1 VPPLILGRSGGGWFV
16 RIFGIRPKER
26 LDRRKL
32 LTILIARI
40 DTALG
45 EIKSGVLR
53 LRGRYNELRKMMLA
67 AIYRGERDRALIYAN
82 EVAEVKKMIK
92 KLEVSAKAI
101 EQVKLRLETL
111 ENVSNIP
118 TVLGEITGVLVATR
132 DYVKDVMPSLA
143 MNLDTLVTEARRVI
157 TETTD
162 VDVKTEDV
170 IYATPEAKKLLKK
183 IESAVEENI
192 SKQLPDIPINLIVPP
207 PSAKHVGEEKRIS
220 QLVGV
225 SVGKPKV
232 RRPGRKLSPEEIDRK
247 VLEYIVSH
255 GGFIDVSDA
264 AQRLNIE
271 KSEVLAALY
280 RLREQNKIMF

>member
-1 VPPLILGRSGGGWFV
+1 MAPLILGRGGGGWFV
-16 RIFGIRPKER
+16 RIFGIKPKER
-26 LDRRKL
+26 VDRKKI
-32 LTILIARI
+32 LTVLIARI
-40 DTALG
+40 DTALS

-53 LRGRYNELRKMMLA
+53 LRMRYNDLRKMMLS

-82 EVAEVKKMIK
+82 EVAEVKKMVK
-92 KLEVSAKAI
+92 KLEVSAKAL

-118 TVLGEITGVLVATR
+118 VVLGEITGVLVATR

-143 MNLDTLVTEARRVI
+143 MNLDALVTEARRVI

-183 IESAVEENI
+183 LESAVEENV
-192 SKQLPDIPINLIVPP
+192 SKQLPDIPISLIVPP
-207 PSAKHVGEEKRIS
+207 KTKVESEEKKIS
-220 QLVGV
+220 QLVGI
-225 SVGKPKV
+225 SIKPKI
-232 RRPGRKLSPEEIDRK
+232 RRPMRKLSKEEIDRK

-264 AQRLNIE
+264 AQKLNID

>member
-1 VPPLILGRSGGGWFV
+1 MAPLILGRRSGGWFV
-16 RIFGIRPKER
+16 RIFGIKPKER
-26 LDRRKL
+26 ADRKKI
-32 LTILIARI
+32 LTVLIARI
-40 DTALG
+40 DTALS

-53 LRGRYNELRKMMLA
+53 LRMRYNDLRKMMLS

-82 EVAEVKKMIK
+82 EVAEVKKMVK
-92 KLEVSAKAI
+92 KLEVSAKAL

-118 TVLGEITGVLVATR
+118 VVLGEITGVLVATR

-143 MNLDTLVTEARRVI
+143 MNLDALVTEARRVI

-183 IESAVEENI
+183 LESAVEENV
-192 SKQLPDIPINLIVPP
+192 SKQLPDIPISLIVPP
-207 PSAKHVGEEKRIS
+207 NTKVENEEKKIS
-220 QLVGV
+220 QLVGI
-225 SVGKPKV
+225 SIKPKI
-232 RRPGRKLSPEEIDRK
+232 RRPVRKLSKEEIDRK

-264 AQRLNIE
+264 AQKLNID

>member
-1 VPPLILGRSGGGWFV
+1 MAPLILGRRGGGWFV
-16 RIFGIRPKER
+16 RIFGIKPKER
-26 LDRRKL
+26 ADRKKI
-32 LTILIARI
+32 LTVLIARI
-40 DTALG
+40 DTALS

-53 LRGRYNELRKMMLA
+53 LRMRYNDLRKMMLS

-82 EVAEVKKMIK
+82 EVAEVKKMVK
-92 KLEVSAKAI
+92 KLEVSAKAL

-118 TVLGEITGVLVATR
+118 VVLGEITGVLVATR

-143 MNLDTLVTEARRVI
+143 MNLDALVTEARRVI

-183 IESAVEENI
+183 LESAVEENV
-192 SKQLPDIPINLIVPP
+192 SKQLPDIPISLIVPP
-207 PSAKHVGEEKRIS
+207 NTKVENEEKKIS
-220 QLVGV
+220 QLVGI
-225 SVGKPKV
+225 SIKPKI
-232 RRPGRKLSPEEIDRK
+232 RRPVRKLSKEEIDRK

-264 AQRLNIE
+264 AQKLNID

>member
-1 VPPLILGRSGGGWFV
+1 MVPLILGRGGGGWFV
-16 RIFGIRPKER
+16 RIFGIKPKER
-26 LDRRKL
+26 RVDRRKV
-32 LTILIARI
+32 LTVLIARI
-40 DTALG
+40 DTALS

-53 LRGRYNELRKMMLA
+53 LRMRYNDLRKMMLS

-82 EVAEVKKMIK
+82 EVAEVKKMVK
-92 KLEVSAKAI
+92 KLEVSAKAL

-118 TVLGEITGVLVATR
+118 VVLGEITGVLVATR
-132 DYVKDVMPSLA
+132 DYIKDVMPSLA
-143 MNLDTLVTEARRVI
+143 MNLDALVTEARRVI

-162 VDVKTEDV
+162 VDVKSEDV

-183 IESAVEENI
+183 LESAVEENV
-192 SKQLPDIPINLIVPP
+192 SKQLPDIPISLIVPP
-207 PSAKHVGEEKRIS
+207 KTKIESEERKIS
-220 QLVGV
+220 QLVGI
-225 SVGKPKV
+225 SIKPRI
-232 RRPGRKLSPEEIDRK
+232 RRPMRKLSKEEIDRK

-264 AQRLNIE
+264 AQKLNID

-280 RLREQNKIMF
+280 RLKEQNKIMF

>member
-1 VPPLILGRSGGGWFV
+1 MAPLILGRRGGGWFV
-16 RIFGIRPKER
+16 RIFGIKPKER
-26 LDRRKL
+26 ADRKKI
-32 LTILIARI
+32 LTVLIARI
-40 DTALG
+40 DTALS

-53 LRGRYNELRKMMLA
+53 LRMRYNDLRKMMLS

-82 EVAEVKKMIK
+82 EVAEVKKMVK
-92 KLEVSAKAI
+92 KLEVSAKAL

-118 TVLGEITGVLVATR
+118 VVLSEITGVVVATR

-143 MNLDTLVTEARRVI
+143 MNLDALVTEARRVI

-183 IESAVEENI
+183 LESAVEENV
-192 SKQLPDIPINLIVPP
+192 SKQLPDIPISLIVPP
-207 PSAKHVGEEKRIS
+207 KTKVESEEKKIS
-220 QLVGV
+220 QLVGI
-225 SVGKPKV
+225 SIKPKI
-232 RRPGRKLSPEEIDRK
+232 RRPVRKLSKEEIDRK

-264 AQRLNIE
+264 AQKLNID